1 METMDEILNW
11 LYGLNKNGIKFGLE
25 NTKIL
30 LQRLGHPEDSFK
42 KIHVAGSDGKGS
54 TSAMIAS
61 ILNEAGVKT
70 GLFTSPHIINF
81 NERITVSGK
90 EISDMDLKT
99 MARVIKPIVDDM
111 SQLDMKCT
119 FFEVTSALA
128 FLYFKEQK
136 VDYAVIETGMGG
148 KFDATNVITPDIS
161 IITNISMEHVQYL
174 GNTIEKISM
183 EKAGIIKKNTPVITC
198 NNGGSLKVISDI
210 ASEYGSKLIRI
221 DSPNIIS
228 ITKDNVTMNYRGD
241 NYDIGIPGDFQAVNA
256 AMAIDTINE
265 LPKSE
270 KYISSIKVGLKK
282 VKWPCRMQ
290 KLENYPIILD
300 VTHTK
305 AGSKVLADNIE
316 KIYGKVIV
324 VIGILTDKDIDGIAE
339 NIGRIASKVIV
350 TMPISERAAPTE
362 KIEKSMSKYVNEIL
376 VQPDIYKAIDLGL
389 SNRNDKLVLIT
400 GSFTMA
406 EGAFKWMKKTSVG
419 S

>member
-1 METMDEILNW
+1 METKDEILNW

-25 NTKIL
+25 NTKTL
-30 LQRLGHPEDSFK
+30 LQKLGHPEDSFR
-42 KIHVAGSDGKGS
+42 KIHIAGSDGKGS

-90 EISDMDLKT
+90 EISDVDLKT
-99 MARVIKPIVDDM
+99 MARIIRPIVDDM
-111 SQLDMKCT
+111 SGLGMKCT

-136 VDYAVIETGMGG
+136 VEYAVIETGMGG
-148 KFDATNVITPDIS
+148 RFDATNVITPDVS

-174 GNTIEKISM
+174 GDTIEKIAT
-183 EKAGIIKKNTPVITC
+183 EKAGIIKKGVPVVTC
-198 NNGGSLKVISDI
+198 NDGVSLKVISAT
-210 ASEYGSKLIRI
+210 ASESRSKLIKI
-221 DSPNIIS
+221 DAPNIIS
-228 ITKDNVTMNYRGD
+228 ITKDNVIMKYRGES
-241 NYDIGIPGDFQAVNA
+241 YDIGIPGDFQAINA

-270 KYISSIKVGLKK
+270 KYISSIKEGLRK

-290 KLENYPIILD
+290 KLKDYPIILD

-316 KIYGKVIV
+316 KIYGKVTV
-324 VIGILTDKDIDGIAE
+324 VIGVLADKDIDGIAE

-350 TMPISERAAPTE
+350 TVPVSERASPIE
-362 KIEKSMSKYVNEIL
+362 KIEKSMSKYVSKTL
-376 VQPDIYKAIDLGL
+376 VQPDIYKAIDLSL
-389 SNRNDKLVLIT
+389 SERNGKLVLIT
-400 GSFTMA
+400 GSFIMA
-406 EGAFKWMKKTSVG
+406 EGALKWMKKTSVG
-419 S
+419 F